1 MMEYAEYVDPKY
13 AEKVMAES
21 LSMADEPHQTSRKG
35 PASETAAEPM
45 AEPVMTESGG

>member
-35 PASETAAEPM
+35 PVSETAAELP
-45 AEPVMTESGG
+45 EPVATESGS